1 MFGIFG
7 GNGFLLGIS
16 VVAAACLRF
25 VARLEFFAFCEEIFI
40 GIDAVEAELALL
52 LLLLFVLRDFGR

>member
-1 MFGIFG
+1 M
-7 GNGFLLGIS
+7 LGIS